1 MIRAIGRDFDADP
14 FAGERAVDQ
23 GDAAVVG
30 AAEGVTAGNHARHRQ
45 LHVRSLARSLRDS
58 RIVKALRVHE
68 LGEPEQVMV
77 LEERPEP
84 DVRPG
89 DVRLRVHA
97 AALNFPDVLM
107 CRGDYQVKPPTPF
120 TPGAEVAGVIDE
132 LGEGVENFRVGDRVL
147 AIPNFGNGGFAE
159 STTASAA
166 GGVFPIPDAMPFGAA
181 SALHVVYQTGHLAL
195 HRRAHLQPGETL
207 LVHAGAGGVGTA
219 AIQLGLAAGA
229 RVVATAGGA
238 DKVEVCRKLGA
249 HLALDYRE
257 RDFVDAV
264 KEFTDGRGADVIYD
278 PVGGDT
284 YDRSTKCIAF
294 EGRILI
300 IGFTSGRF
308 AQARTNHVLIKNYS
322 VVGVHWALY
331 NVMNPGLV
339 RSTHDELVRLFE
351 AGAIDPLISERVSLA
366 EVPAALS
373 RLGSRGTHGKI
384 VCEL

>member
-1 MIRAIGRDFDADP
+1 
-14 FAGERAVDQ
+14 
-23 GDAAVVG
+23 
-30 AAEGVTAGNHARHRQ
+30 
-45 LHVRSLARSLRDS
+45 
-58 RIVKALRVHE
+58 VKALRVHE

-84 DVRPG
+84 EVRPG

-107 CRGDYQVKPPTPF
+107 CRGEYQVKPPVPF
-120 TPGAEVAGVIDE
+120 TPGAEVAGVVE
-132 LGEGVENFRVGDRVL
+132 ALGDGVDNFRVGDRVL
-147 AIPNFGNGGFAE
+147 AIPSFGNGGFAE

-195 HRRAHLQPGETL
+195 HRRAHIQPGETL

-219 AIQLGLAAGA
+219 AIQLGLAAGTL
-229 RVVATAGGA
+229 VVATAGGA
-238 DKVEVCRKLGA
+238 DKVDVCRKLGA

-257 RDFVDAV
+257 QDFVDAV

-308 AQARTNHVLIKNYS
+308 AEARTNHVLIKNYS

-331 NVMNPGLV
+331 NVMDPE
-339 RSTHDELVRLFE
+339 RIRATHDELVRLFE
-351 AGAIDPLISERVSLA
+351 AGAIDPLISERVALA
-366 EVPAALS
+366 DVPAALS

-384 VCEL
+384 ICEL